1 MMIRK
6 VCMALAFV
14 AVLLCAGCANGT
26 GGQVVGGGGF
36 SPASARGFRDCR
48 VELADEY

>member
-14 AVLLCAGCANGT
+14 VVLLCAGCANGT
-26 GGQVVGGGGF
+26 GGQVVGGILSGIGAGL
-36 SPASARGFRDCR
+36 SG
-48 VELADEY
+48 L